1 MIHIFIIYPGLNDA
15 VTIQVEV
22 WVDTTDNEGL
32 DETRSI
38 PNTKTEVDQHMIC
51 DIQQTTSRLVGKAP
65 QLIGKK
71 ESINKQ

>member
-1 MIHIFIIYPGLNDA
+1 MTHIFKTYSGLNDA
-15 VTIQVEV
+15 VTIQVEA
-22 WVDTTDNEGL
+22 WVDATDNEGL

-38 PNTKTEVDQHMIC
+38 PNTTTEVDQHMIC
-51 DIQQTTSRLVGKAP
+51 DIQRAISRLVGKAP

>member
-1 MIHIFIIYPGLNDA
+1 MTHIFKAYPGLNDA
-15 VTIQVEV
+15 VSIQVEA
-22 WVDTTDNEGL
+22 WVDATDNEGL

-38 PNTKTEVDQHMIC
+38 PNTTEVDQHMIC
-51 DIQQTTSRLVGKAP
+51 DIQRAISRLVGKAP

>member
-1 MIHIFIIYPGLNDA
+1 MTHIFRIYPGLNDA
-15 VTIQVEV
+15 VTIQVEA

-38 PNTKTEVDQHMIC
+38 PHTTTEVDQHMIC
-51 DIQQTTSRLVGKAP
+51 DIQRAISRLVGKAP